1 MPLMLEDIP
10 RVTRNTSSEE
20 MLEIY
25 DFINERYDELYAEG
39 YRVKNPSDAKCVIRD
54 GDREMR
60 CLYQRRLRL
69 FKRLSADEWEELRES
84 LNRAENDEPPSF
96 MLEPRSEE
104 GWDYIRELVQQMK
117 NERMKNKQTSD
128 DSGGGES
135 GGESG
140 GEIDGGGGES
150 DGDSVSEELTYYIA
164 RVYSDGTIEPIL
176 SYV

>member
-1 MPLMLEDIP
+1 MLEDIP
-10 RVTRNTSSEE
+10 RVTRNTSGEE

-69 FKRLSADEWEELRES
+69 FKRASADEWEKLRES
-84 LNRAENDEPPSF
+84 FNRAKNDEPPSW

-104 GWDYIRELVQQMK
+104 GWNYIRELARIK

-128 DSGGGES
+128 DGD
-135 GGESG
+135 
-140 GEIDGGGGES
+140 GEIDGGGVSES
-150 DGDSVSEELTYYIA
+150 ESEELTYYVA
-164 RVYSDGTIEPIL
+164 KVYSDGTIEPI
-176 SYV
+176 

>member
-1 MPLMLEDIP
+1 MLEDIP
-10 RVTRNTSSEE
+10 RVTRNTSADE

-39 YRVKNPSDAKCVIRD
+39 YRVKNPSDDKCVIRD

-69 FKRLSADEWEELRES
+69 FKRRSEDEWEKLRES
-84 LNRAENDEPPSF
+84 LNRAENDEPPSW

-104 GWDYIRELVQQMK
+104 GWNEIRELVRIK

-128 DSGGGES
+128 DG
-135 GGESG
+135 G
-140 GEIDGGGGES
+140 GEIDGGGGVSE
-150 DGDSVSEELTYYIA
+150 DSEESEELTYYVA
-164 RVYSDGTIEPIL
+164 KVYSDGTIEPI
-176 SYV
+176 

>member
-104 GWDYIRELVQQMK
+104 GWNYIRELVQQMK

-128 DSGGGES
+128 DSGG
-135 GGESG
+135 
-140 GEIDGGGGES
+140 EIDGGGGGES
-150 DGDSVSEELTYYIA
+150 GGGSVSEDSEESEELTYYVA
-164 RVYSDGTIEPIL
+164 KVYSDGTIEPIL
-176 SYV
+176 T